1 MAEREELCHLFYFGD
16 LSVGCCL
23 LALGSNLGNREEL
36 LQRAVRRLDSHQELE
51 IISCSPWHQTQPIGG
66 PANQPLFLNGVL
78 LVKTR
83 LTPFQLLD
91 WTQQIEVELGKVS
104 TQRWAAR
111 RLDIDLLLYDELII
125 DTPKLVLPHPRM
137 AYRRFVLE
145 PAAEVAPE
153 MIHPVTGW
161 TIARLF
167 KNLLRKPVYV
177 ALAGPVGTHKSALAQ
192 NLKNR
197 FSCQVAADSQQRCSS
212 CGWLVGDTAPDHD
225 LALENELSLLQH
237 RISILDHARWQ
248 NSSAIVVSD
257 FWLNQSLAYASLCLS
272 KNHFRKF
279 QATWQETA
287 VQTLPSTLVLFL
299 DLQPADSR
307 RRIQQK
313 VADPEFKVSDKWLA
327 DLRQALVAQTRLPQA
342 GPVLHFDVGSST
354 TNSEINA
361 AIQALAPGNAGK

>member
-1 MAEREELCHLFYFGD
+1 MG
-16 LSVGCCL
+16 SCL

-36 LQRAVRRLDSHQELE
+36 LQTAVRRLNSHQELE

-66 PANQPLFLNGVL
+66 PANQPLFLNGAL

-83 LTPFQLLD
+83 LTPFQLLE

-137 AYRRFVLE
+137 GYRRFVLE
-145 PAAEVAPE
+145 PAAEVSPE
-153 MIHPVTGW
+153 MIHPVTGR
-161 TIARLF
+161 TIARLL
-167 KNLLRKPVYV
+167 KNLLRRPIYV

-192 NLKNR
+192 KLKNR
-197 FSCQVAADSQQRCSS
+197 FSCQVAADSQQRRSS
-212 CGWLVGDTAPDHD
+212 CDWLVGDTAPDHD
-225 LALENELSLLQH
+225 LALQNELSLLQT
-237 RISILDHARWQ
+237 RISILDRSRRE

-257 FWLNQSLAYASLCLS
+257 FWLNQSLAYAALCLS
-272 KNHFRKF
+272 KSDFLKF
-279 QATWQETA
+279 QATWHETA

-299 DLQPADSR
+299 DLQPSDSR

-313 VADPEFKVSDKWLA
+313 VADPEFKVSDKWLT
-327 DLRQALVAQTRLPQA
+327 DLRQALVAQTRLPEA
-342 GPVLHFDVGSST
+342 GPVLHLDVESST

-361 AIQALAPGNAGK
+361 AIQALAPGNPGK